1 MSRDWQLYVEEML
14 DAAERAIRFK
24 AAISRADFVRGEM
37 AFEAVVRQIEIFG
50 EAANRVPADVRSRV
64 PQLPWQDIVDMRNR
78 LIHGYFS
85 IDPDIVWN
93 VVEEKLPLAIKVLR
107 PLLDRAS

>member
-1 MSRDWQLYVEEML
+1 METLATIFIVE
-14 DAAERAIRFK
+14 F
-24 AAISRADFVRGEM
+24 
-37 AFEAVVRQIEIFG
+37 
-50 EAANRVPADVRSRV
+50 
-64 PQLPWQDIVDMRNR
+64 VDMRNR